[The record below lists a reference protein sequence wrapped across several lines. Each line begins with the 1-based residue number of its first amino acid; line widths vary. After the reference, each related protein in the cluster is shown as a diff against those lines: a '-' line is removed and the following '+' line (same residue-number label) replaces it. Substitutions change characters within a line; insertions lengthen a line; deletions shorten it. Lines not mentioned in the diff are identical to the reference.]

1 MMIKSLVINNLLS
14 LSRKNKRRFLIIT
27 NIAISFVIAAIITSF
42 VSIYY
47 ENKLIKLRK
56 DLVKLNYDQLISY
69 EWLTDTSTLIK
80 RINDYDF
87 LYTVGGFEYGEFHIL
102 SKSRFNFHILSWT
115 PITVQLALKDAKTID
130 LNKELFTQS
139 ELDKIK
145 NRYLYIKTYYND
157 ESYLKDFDLKEFTI
171 EEMENVTNEIYRYV
185 ISVHKNLDYYSKP
198 NIENI
203 IKDEKYFTKN
213 KDILF
218 TIQHQ
223 ITKLEVITEV
233 LNRLYSIKNKSISTE
248 ILKIEKEILN
258 ATKSSA
264 NIILYAFLMQVI
276 IFLIIQIFEVREV
289 K

>member
-1 MMIKSLVINNLLS
+1 MIKSLVINNLLS
-14 LSRKNKRRFLIIT
+14 LSKKNKKRFLIIT

-56 DLVKLNYDQLISY
+56 DLIKLNYDQLISY
-69 EWLTDTSTLIK
+69 EWLTDTSNLIK

-87 LYTVGGFEYGEFHIL
+87 LYTIGGFEYGESHIL

-145 NRYLYIKTYYND
+145 ERYLYIKNYYND
-157 ESYLKDFDLKEFTI
+157 KSYLKDFDLKEFTI

-185 ISVHKNLDYYSKP
+185 MSVHKNLDYYSKP
-198 NIENI
+198 NMENI

-233 LNRLYSIKNKSISTE
+233 LNRLYSIKNKSISLE

-264 NIILYAFLMQVI
+264 NTILYAFLMQVI

>member
-1 MMIKSLVINNLLS
+1 MIKSLVINNLLS
-14 LSRKNKRRFLIIT
+14 LSKKNKKRFLIIT
-27 NIAISFVIAAIITSF
+27 NIAISFVVAAIITSF

-87 LYTVGGFEYGEFHIL
+87 LYTIGGFEYGEAHIL

-115 PITVQLALKDAKTID
+115 PITVQLALKDAKLID

-145 NRYLYIKTYYND
+145 NRYSNIKTYYND

-171 EEMENVTNEIYRYV
+171 EEMENITNEIYRYV
-185 ISVHKNLDYYSKP
+185 LSVHKNLDYYSKP
-198 NIENI
+198 NMENI
-203 IKDEKYFTKN
+203 IKDEKYFTEN

-218 TIQHQ
+218 TIQYQ
-223 ITKLEVITEV
+223 IFKLEVITEV
-233 LNRLYSIKNKSISTE
+233 LNRLYSIKNKSISLE

-264 NIILYAFLMQVI
+264 NTILYAFLMQVI

>member
-1 MMIKSLVINNLLS
+1 MIKSLVINNLLS
-14 LSRKNKRRFLIIT
+14 LSKKNKKRFLIIT
-27 NIAISFVIAAIITSF
+27 NIAISFVVAAIITSF

-87 LYTVGGFEYGEFHIL
+87 LYTIGGFEYGEAHIL

-115 PITVQLALKDAKTID
+115 PITVQLALKDAKSID

-139 ELDKIK
+139 QLDEIK
-145 NRYLYIKTYYND
+145 NRYSNIKTYYND

-171 EEMENVTNEIYRYV
+171 EEMENITNEIYRYV
-185 ISVHKNLDYYSKP
+185 LSVHKNLDYYSKP
-198 NIENI
+198 NMENI
-203 IKDEKYFTKN
+203 IKDEKYLTEN

-218 TIQHQ
+218 TIQYQ
-223 ITKLEVITEV
+223 IFKLEVITEV
-233 LNRLYSIKNKSISTE
+233 LNRLYSIKNKSISLE

-264 NIILYAFLMQVI
+264 NTILYAFLMQVI

>member
-1 MMIKSLVINNLLS
+1 MIKSLVINNLLS
-14 LSRKNKRRFLIIT
+14 LSKKNKKKFLIIT
-27 NIAISFVIAAIITSF
+27 NIAISFVVAAIITSF

-87 LYTVGGFEYGEFHIL
+87 LYTIGGFEYGEAHIL

-115 PITVQLALKDAKTID
+115 PITVQLALKDAKSID

-145 NRYLYIKTYYND
+145 NRYSHIKTYYND

-171 EEMENVTNEIYRYV
+171 EEMENITNEIYRYV
-185 ISVHKNLDYYSKP
+185 LSVHKNLDYYSKP
-198 NIENI
+198 NMENI
-203 IKDEKYFTKN
+203 IKDEKYFTEN

-218 TIQHQ
+218 TIQYQ
-223 ITKLEVITEV
+223 IFKLEVITEV
-233 LNRLYSIKNKSISTE
+233 LNRLYSIKNKSISLE

-264 NIILYAFLMQVI
+264 NTILYAFLMQVI

>member
-1 MMIKSLVINNLLS
+1 MIKSLVINNLLS
-14 LSRKNKRRFLIIT
+14 LSKKNKKKFLIIT
-27 NIAISFVIAAIITSF
+27 NIAISFVVAAIITSF

-87 LYTVGGFEYGEFHIL
+87 LYTIGGFEYGEAHIL

-171 EEMENVTNEIYRYV
+171 EEMENITNEIYRYV
-185 ISVHKNLDYYSKP
+185 LSVHKNLDYYSKP
-198 NIENI
+198 NMENI
-203 IKDEKYFTKN
+203 IKDEKYFTEN

-218 TIQHQ
+218 TIQYQ
-223 ITKLEVITEV
+223 IFKLEVITEV
-233 LNRLYSIKNKSISTE
+233 LNRLYSIKNKSISLE

-264 NIILYAFLMQVI
+264 NTILYAFLMQVI

>member
-56 DLVKLNYDQLISY
+56 NLVKLNYDQLISY

>member
-1 MMIKSLVINNLLS
+1 MIKSLVINNLLS
-14 LSRKNKRRFLIIT
+14 LSKKNKKRFLIIT
-27 NIAISFVIAAIITSF
+27 NIAISFVVAAIITSF

-87 LYTVGGFEYGEFHIL
+87 LYTIGGFEYGEAHIL

-115 PITVQLALKDAKTID
+115 PITVQLALKDAKSID

-139 ELDKIK
+139 QLDEIK
-145 NRYLYIKTYYND
+145 NRYSNIKTYYND

-171 EEMENVTNEIYRYV
+171 EEMENITNEIYRYV
-185 ISVHKNLDYYSKP
+185 LSVHKNLDYYSKP
-198 NIENI
+198 NMENI
-203 IKDEKYFTKN
+203 IKDEKYFTEN

-218 TIQHQ
+218 TIQYQ
-223 ITKLEVITEV
+223 IFKLEVITEV
-233 LNRLYSIKNKSISTE
+233 LNRLYSIKNKSISLE

-264 NIILYAFLMQVI
+264 NTILYAFLMQVI